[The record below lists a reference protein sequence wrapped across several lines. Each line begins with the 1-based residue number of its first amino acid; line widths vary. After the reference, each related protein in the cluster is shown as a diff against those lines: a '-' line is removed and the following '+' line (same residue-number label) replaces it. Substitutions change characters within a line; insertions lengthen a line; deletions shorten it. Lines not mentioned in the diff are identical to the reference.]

1 MTEAA
6 SGYTEV
12 VTHAKVREV
21 ELPLGAGTMALITLD
36 NGHDHTKP
44 NTLGPATLA
53 SIDAAIDAALAVPG
67 VAAIGITGKPF
78 WVAAGADLKGV
89 QVITDRE
96 QALEVAR
103 TGHRVLGR
111 LGGSPVPSFAFLN
124 GAALGG
130 GLEIALNSTYRTAS
144 RAAGALALPECA
156 IGLLP
161 GWGGNWLVPNLV
173 GADKAVTVIVDKPL
187 NNKVMK
193 ADEALSLG
201 LVDAAFDGADFL
213 AQSLLWAAKV
223 LRGDVTVA
231 RPEIDRTE
239 DTWTEAIARARG
251 IAATKGRNTYPNVDK
266 AIDLIAAARTHSKA
280 EGFAAEDEGLADLIM
295 SDTTRANLYAFDLV
309 QRRAKKPAGAPD
321 RSLARKVEKV
331 GVVGAGLMASQLALL
346 FARQM
351 KVPVV
356 ITDLDQERVDKGVA
370 YVHTEIDKLV
380 GKGRMDTDTS
390 NRVKALVTG
399 TTDKALFG
407 DADFVIEAVFEK
419 MEVKQQV
426 FGELESFVKPECV
439 LATNTSSLSVAEM
452 AKDLQYPERVVGFHF
467 FTPVALMPTLEIAPT
482 DRTDDA
488 TLATA
493 FAVGKAIKKNCVW
506 SKDSTAFIVNRLLM
520 RGLGEAITTVDE
532 GTPFQVADEGVV
544 KAGFPLGAFIL
555 IAMTGPGVALHT
567 AQSLIEAF
575 PDRFTASP
583 GFAAL
588 VAAGKP
594 AIYQWDEAGNAT
606 VDPEVAALWPQGDS
620 PSTAEQVA
628 TRIKEAM
635 ADESRHMLDEG
646 VVQAP
651 QDIDLAMIGGA
662 GLPLPHGGLLPMLD
676 REGISERVTGRRFLP
691 PGVASVP
698 SS

>member
-1 MTEAA
+1 MSDAA
-6 SGYTEV
+6 GYTEV

-36 NGHDHTKP
+36 NGHDHSKP
-44 NTLGPATLA
+44 NTLGPQTLA
-53 SIDAAIDAALAVPG
+53 SLDAAIDAALAVPG
-67 VAAIGITGKPF
+67 VVAIGVTGKPF

-89 QVITDRE
+89 QVITERE

-111 LGGSPVPSFAFLN
+111 LGDSLVPSFAFLN

-144 RAAGALALPECA
+144 RAAGALALPEVA

-173 GADKAVTVIVDKPL
+173 GADNAVTVIVDKPL

-193 ADEALSLG
+193 ADEAAGLG
-201 LVDAAFDGADFL
+201 LVDAVFDGADFL

-223 LRGDVTVA
+223 LRGDVTVD
-231 RPEIDRTE
+231 RPEIDRSE
-239 DTWTEAIARARG
+239 ATWGAAITRARG
-251 IAATKGRNTYPNVDK
+251 IAAAKGRGTYPNADK
-266 AIDLIAAARTHSKA
+266 AIELLQAARTTTKA
-280 EGFAAEDEGLADLIM
+280 EGFALEDEALADLIM

-356 ITDLDQERVDKGVA
+356 MTDLDQQRVDKGVA
-370 YVHTEIDKLV
+370 YVHGEIDKLV
-380 GKGRMDTDTS
+380 AKGRMDTDTS

-399 TTDKALFG
+399 TTDKSLFS

-452 AKDLQYPERVVGFHF
+452 AKNLQYPERVVGFHF

-506 SKDSTAFIVNRLLM
+506 SKDTTAFIVNRLLM

-532 GTPFQVADEGVV
+532 GTPFLVADDGVV

-567 AQSLIEAF
+567 AESLIEAF
-575 PDRFTASP
+575 PERFAASP
-583 GFAAL
+583 GFAAM

-594 AIYQWDEAGNAT
+594 AVYLWDDKGQAS

-620 PSTAEQVA
+620 PSTADEVA
-628 TRIKEAM
+628 TRIKQAM

-646 VVQAP
+646 VVKAP

-676 REGISERVTGRRFLP
+676 REGISERVTGQRFLP

-698 SS
+698 TAS

>member
-1 MTEAA
+1 VTEAA
-6 SGYTEV
+6 YSEV

-44 NTLGPATLA
+44 NTLGPQTLA

-67 VAAIGITGKPF
+67 VVAIGITGKPF

-103 TGHRVLGR
+103 VGHRVLGR
-111 LGGSPVPSFAFLN
+111 LGDSAVPSFAFLN

-144 RAAGALALPECA
+144 RAAGALALPEVA

-173 GADKAVTVIVDKPL
+173 GADNAVTVIVDKPL

-193 ADEALSLG
+193 ADEAASLG
-201 LVDAAFDGADFL
+201 IVDAVFDGADFL
-213 AQSLLWAAKV
+213 SQSLLWAAKV
-223 LRGDVTVA
+223 LRGDETVA
-231 RPEIDRTE
+231 RPEIDRSE
-239 DTWTEAIARARG
+239 QTWGAAVARARQV
-251 IAATKGRNTYPNVDK
+251 AATKGRGTYPNADA
-266 AIDLIAAARTHSKA
+266 AIDLLDAARTNTKA
-280 EGFAAEDEGLADLIM
+280 EGFALEDEALADLIM

-370 YVHTEIDKLV
+370 YVHTEVDKLH
-380 GKGRMDTDTS
+380 GKGRMDADTA

-399 TTDKALFG
+399 TTDKALFS

-506 SKDSTAFIVNRLLM
+506 SKDTTAFIVNRLLM

-567 AQSLIEAF
+567 AESLIAAF

-594 AIYQWDEAGNAT
+594 AIYQWDEAGNAS

-620 PSTAEQVA
+620 PSTADEVA
-628 TRIKEAM
+628 TRIKQAM

-662 GLPLPHGGLLPMLD
+662 GLPLPHGGLLPLLD
-676 REGISERVTGRRFLP
+676 REGISQRVTGQRFLP

-698 SS
+698 TAG

>member
-1 MTEAA
+1 VSEAA
-6 SGYTEV
+6 YTEV

-44 NTLGPATLA
+44 NTLGPQTLA
-53 SIDAAIDAALAVPG
+53 SIDAAIDAALALPG

-103 TGHRVLGR
+103 VGHRVLGR
-111 LGGSPVPSFAFLN
+111 LGDSAVPSFAFLN

-144 RAAGALALPECA
+144 RAAGALALPEVA

-173 GADKAVTVIVDKPL
+173 GADNAVTVIVDKPL

-193 ADEALSLG
+193 ADEAAALG
-201 LVDAAFDGADFL
+201 LVDAVFDGADFL

-223 LRGDVTVA
+223 LRGDETVA
-231 RPEIDRTE
+231 RPEIDRSE
-239 DTWTEAIARARG
+239 QTWAAAVARARG
-251 IAATKGRNTYPNVDK
+251 IAAGKGRGTYPNADK
-266 AIDLIAAARTHSKA
+266 AIDLLDAARTTTKA
-280 EGFAAEDEGLADLIM
+280 EGFALEDEALADLIM

-321 RSLARKVEKV
+321 RGLARKVEKV

-370 YVHTEIDKLV
+370 YVHGEVDKLV
-380 GKGRMDTDTS
+380 GKGRMDADTS

-399 TTDKALFG
+399 TTDKALFS

-506 SKDSTAFIVNRLLM
+506 SKDTTAFIVNRLLM

-567 AQSLIEAF
+567 AESLIEAF

-594 AIYQWDEAGNAT
+594 AIYQWDDAGNPS

-620 PSTAEQVA
+620 PSTADEVA
-628 TRIKEAM
+628 TRIKQAM

-662 GLPLPHGGLLPMLD
+662 GLPLPYGGLLPLLD
-676 REGISERVTGRRFLP
+676 REGISQRVTGQRFLP

-698 SS
+698 PAS